1 MLKLRN
7 LRNKLFIKETSLQ
20 EMKSELETYKE
31 NNVQQSFQIMSL
43 KDDVKDLEE
52 LIASLTRIKSLKN
65 TSIQSLERG
74 NWDLTERITELENLL
89 RVHLIERKRAER
101 KADLLEKKLAGA
113 NRFTPYMSMKEQED
127 PLDSFM
133 TKDKDE
139 AIMVKNFERDNTFHS
154 EGPKD
159 GQKIWDKCQQD
170 LIREEKQIPELD
182 RPPRSYNWETKTARS
197 HYQKFLS
204 QLSALPSNSVEP
216 TPAIGEAVK
225 GSILETGENEQSWKS
240 ENSQSEISQ
249 VDEDGKTFKQ
259 LDKDNK
265 QETLLDI
272 QQNFQTVTTQRL
284 EEKIQRLQKQLSD
297 LKLSNKNMKTQLT
310 RVNVLKDKTVEKLR
324 ESLTKVEAMKGK
336 AAMETDLK
344 TTVDS
349 DEQEA
354 RWDKKKIH
362 QMLETATPE
371 LSTAKSTL
379 EEVPGKQEELVDF
392 RETIMKMLGFNMK
405 TADKKIINHLRL
417 IIQVYE
423 ASDKSKMASEKS
435 RHEYS
440 AVTFYSPAVMN
451 YSIPNNSEDGPGRQT
466 TSPNVLWPTPGHLS
480 PLAIHCQSSL
490 LYAEP
495 QKSPWCET
503 RSLEH
508 TFPVN
513 RETLKRKASG
523 SSCASPVSSPSS
535 KRDAHFCAV
544 CSDYASGYH
553 YGVWSCEGCKAFF
566 KRSIQGHN
574 DYICPATNQ
583 CTIDKNRRK
592 SCQACRLRKCYE
604 VGMVKCG
611 SRRER
616 CGYRIVRRQR
626 NSDEQLHCLSKTKR
640 NGAPMTRVKE
650 LLLSALSPEQLVLT
664 LLEAEPPHV
673 LMSRPSAPFTE
684 ASMMMSLTK
693 LADKELVHMISW
705 AKKIPGFVE
714 LSLYDQVRL
723 LESCWLEVLM
733 VGLMWRSIDHPGKL
747 IFAPDLV
754 LDRDEG
760 KCVEG
765 ILEIFDM
772 LLATTSRFREL
783 KLQHKEYLCVKAMIL
798 LNSSMY
804 PSATA
809 SQEADSGRKL
819 THLLNAVTDA
829 LVWVIA
835 KSGMSSQQQSM
846 RLANLLMLLSH
857 VRHASNKGMEHLLNM
872 KCKNVVPVYDLLLEM
887 LNAHTLRSNKPLVTR
902 SERNLAEDSESK
914 EGSQKPQAQ

>member
-1 MLKLRN
+1 MKLRN

-43 KDDVKDLEE
+43 KDDIKDLEE

-127 PLDSFM
+127 SLDSFM
-133 TKDKDE
+133 TKVRTNFE
-139 AIMVKNFERDNTFHS
+139 VKNFERDNTFHS

-216 TPAIGEAVK
+216 TPATGEAVK
-225 GSILETGENEQSWKS
+225 DSILETGANEQSWKS
-240 ENSQSEISQ
+240 ENSQSKISQ
-249 VDEDGKTFKQ
+249 VDEHGKTFKQ
-259 LDKDNK
+259 LEKDNK

-349 DEQEA
+349 DGQEA

-362 QMLETATPE
+362 QMLETAAPE

-423 ASDKSKMASEKS
+423 ASDKSKMASE
-435 RHEYS
+435 
-440 AVTFYSPAVMN
+440 
-451 YSIPNNSEDGPGRQT
+451 
-466 TSPNVLWPTPGHLS
+466 
-480 PLAIHCQSSL
+480 CQL
-490 LYAEP
+490 I
-495 QKSPWCET
+495 CEF
-503 RSLEH
+503 S
-508 TFPVN
+508 
-513 RETLKRKASG
+513 
-523 SSCASPVSSPSS
+523 
-535 KRDAHFCAV
+535 
-544 CSDYASGYH
+544 
-553 YGVWSCEGCKAFF
+553 
-566 KRSIQGHN
+566 
-574 DYICPATNQ
+574 
-583 CTIDKNRRK
+583 
-592 SCQACRLRKCYE
+592 
-604 VGMVKCG
+604 
-611 SRRER
+611 
-616 CGYRIVRRQR
+616 
-626 NSDEQLHCLSKTKR
+626 
-640 NGAPMTRVKE
+640 
-650 LLLSALSPEQLVLT
+650 
-664 LLEAEPPHV
+664 
-673 LMSRPSAPFTE
+673 
-684 ASMMMSLTK
+684 
-693 LADKELVHMISW
+693 
-705 AKKIPGFVE
+705 
-714 LSLYDQVRL
+714 
-723 LESCWLEVLM
+723 
-733 VGLMWRSIDHPGKL
+733 
-747 IFAPDLV
+747 
-754 LDRDEG
+754 
-760 KCVEG
+760 
-765 ILEIFDM
+765 
-772 LLATTSRFREL
+772 SRFRASPIVAET
-783 KLQHKEYLCVKAMIL
+783 L
-798 LNSSMY
+798 LGQFNGACGHISIRASRY
-804 PSATA
+804 SHQALTA
-809 SQEADSGRKL
+809 GGNFL
-819 THLLNAVTDA
+819 TARRLL
-829 LVWVIA
+829 
-835 KSGMSSQQQSM
+835 SSSQ
-846 RLANLLMLLSH
+846 
-857 VRHASNKGMEHLLNM
+857 KGF
-872 KCKNVVPVYDLLLEM
+872 
-887 LNAHTLRSNKPLVTR
+887 
-902 SERNLAEDSESK
+902 
-914 EGSQKPQAQ
+914 

>member
-1 MLKLRN
+1 MSSPVQFLNHSNPGKLATAQSKGPRKAKPLEVKHISAYTSQKNSSGACLNPPLEVVPTRNPVKCNKRAADSVHPDLAGLLVKNKNLLAELRN

-31 NNVQQSFQIMSL
+31 NNAQQSFQIMSL
-43 KDDVKDLEE
+43 QDDIKDLEE
-52 LIASLTRIKSLKN
+52 LTASLTRIKSLKN

-127 PLDSFM
+127 SLDSFM

-139 AIMVKNFERDNTFHS
+139 AILVKNFERDNTFHF

-182 RPPRSYNWETKTARS
+182 KPPRSYNWETKTARS

-225 GSILETGENEQSWKS
+225 DSILETGANEQSWKS
-240 ENSQSEISQ
+240 ENSQSKISQ
-249 VDEDGKTFKQ
+249 VDEDGKAFKQ
-259 LDKDNK
+259 LEKDNK

-423 ASDKSKMASEKS
+423 ASDKSKMASE
-435 RHEYS
+435 
-440 AVTFYSPAVMN
+440 
-451 YSIPNNSEDGPGRQT
+451 
-466 TSPNVLWPTPGHLS
+466 
-480 PLAIHCQSSL
+480 
-490 LYAEP
+490 
-495 QKSPWCET
+495 CET
-503 RSLEH
+503 GQDNE
-508 TFPVN
+508 
-513 RETLKRKASG
+513 
-523 SSCASPVSSPSS
+523 
-535 KRDAHFCAV
+535 
-544 CSDYASGYH
+544 
-553 YGVWSCEGCKAFF
+553 
-566 KRSIQGHN
+566 
-574 DYICPATNQ
+574 
-583 CTIDKNRRK
+583 
-592 SCQACRLRKCYE
+592 
-604 VGMVKCG
+604 
-611 SRRER
+611 
-616 CGYRIVRRQR
+616 
-626 NSDEQLHCLSKTKR
+626 
-640 NGAPMTRVKE
+640 
-650 LLLSALSPEQLVLT
+650 
-664 LLEAEPPHV
+664 
-673 LMSRPSAPFTE
+673 
-684 ASMMMSLTK
+684 
-693 LADKELVHMISW
+693 
-705 AKKIPGFVE
+705 
-714 LSLYDQVRL
+714 
-723 LESCWLEVLM
+723 
-733 VGLMWRSIDHPGKL
+733 
-747 IFAPDLV
+747 
-754 LDRDEG
+754 
-760 KCVEG
+760 
-765 ILEIFDM
+765 
-772 LLATTSRFREL
+772 
-783 KLQHKEYLCVKAMIL
+783 
-798 LNSSMY
+798 
-804 PSATA
+804 
-809 SQEADSGRKL
+809 
-819 THLLNAVTDA
+819 
-829 LVWVIA
+829 
-835 KSGMSSQQQSM
+835 
-846 RLANLLMLLSH
+846 
-857 VRHASNKGMEHLLNM
+857 
-872 KCKNVVPVYDLLLEM
+872 
-887 LNAHTLRSNKPLVTR
+887 
-902 SERNLAEDSESK
+902 
-914 EGSQKPQAQ
+914 

>member
-31 NNVQQSFQIMSL
+31 NNAQQSFQIMSL
-43 KDDVKDLEE
+43 QDDIKDLEE
-52 LIASLTRIKSLKN
+52 LTASLTRIKSLKN

-127 PLDSFM
+127 SLDSFM

-139 AIMVKNFERDNTFHS
+139 AILVKNFERDNTFHF

-182 RPPRSYNWETKTARS
+182 KPPRSYNWETKTARS

-225 GSILETGENEQSWKS
+225 DSILETGANEQSWKS
-240 ENSQSEISQ
+240 ENSQSKISQ
-249 VDEDGKTFKQ
+249 VDEDGKAFKQ
-259 LDKDNK
+259 LEKDNK

-423 ASDKSKMASEKS
+423 ASDKSKMASE
-435 RHEYS
+435 
-440 AVTFYSPAVMN
+440 
-451 YSIPNNSEDGPGRQT
+451 
-466 TSPNVLWPTPGHLS
+466 
-480 PLAIHCQSSL
+480 
-490 LYAEP
+490 
-495 QKSPWCET
+495 CET
-503 RSLEH
+503 GQDNE
-508 TFPVN
+508 
-513 RETLKRKASG
+513 
-523 SSCASPVSSPSS
+523 
-535 KRDAHFCAV
+535 
-544 CSDYASGYH
+544 
-553 YGVWSCEGCKAFF
+553 
-566 KRSIQGHN
+566 
-574 DYICPATNQ
+574 
-583 CTIDKNRRK
+583 
-592 SCQACRLRKCYE
+592 
-604 VGMVKCG
+604 
-611 SRRER
+611 
-616 CGYRIVRRQR
+616 
-626 NSDEQLHCLSKTKR
+626 
-640 NGAPMTRVKE
+640 
-650 LLLSALSPEQLVLT
+650 
-664 LLEAEPPHV
+664 
-673 LMSRPSAPFTE
+673 
-684 ASMMMSLTK
+684 
-693 LADKELVHMISW
+693 
-705 AKKIPGFVE
+705 
-714 LSLYDQVRL
+714 
-723 LESCWLEVLM
+723 
-733 VGLMWRSIDHPGKL
+733 
-747 IFAPDLV
+747 
-754 LDRDEG
+754 
-760 KCVEG
+760 
-765 ILEIFDM
+765 
-772 LLATTSRFREL
+772 
-783 KLQHKEYLCVKAMIL
+783 
-798 LNSSMY
+798 
-804 PSATA
+804 
-809 SQEADSGRKL
+809 
-819 THLLNAVTDA
+819 
-829 LVWVIA
+829 
-835 KSGMSSQQQSM
+835 
-846 RLANLLMLLSH
+846 
-857 VRHASNKGMEHLLNM
+857 
-872 KCKNVVPVYDLLLEM
+872 
-887 LNAHTLRSNKPLVTR
+887 
-902 SERNLAEDSESK
+902 
-914 EGSQKPQAQ
+914 